1 MASQFLLTPATPTH
15 RGYETGS
22 AAHDDPHTDG
32 DVSVNTAR
40 LANALIACLALY
52 VAGESFAIGNR
63 KGGWLCLVCFAAN
76 VACLVCFWPN

>member
-1 MASQFLLTPATPTH
+1 M
-15 RGYETGS
+15 
-22 AAHDDPHTDG
+22 
-32 DVSVNTAR
+32 NTAR